1 MPLVIFSQYIS
12 PFHFGKIVLF
22 RSLVEIMLALYIIL
36 ILQKPEYRPRRD
48 LFFWAFLGFALA
60 FTVATVASINTYV
73 SFWGTLERMGGLYS
87 FWHYFAFYVIASS
100 VLRTKEEWITFL
112 KITIFTGVLSAFY
125 GFGQRTNISFFI
137 GSGGRERIFGTIG
150 NAALFA
156 GYEILNVFLALV
168 LGLWSNKRIE
178 RNLLLAS
185 AAVMTIAVFLTAVRG
200 SILGLSLG
208 LLVFAGLYFYQTHS
222 RQSKKAFLILGI
234 VAILFVS
241 FSFLF
246 RNSELVQNS
255 RYLRRVTDFS
265 PSSYTVQTRFW
276 AWSAGLKGWKENA
289 KTMLVGWGPENFNI
303 PFSKYFNPKFFN
315 GPGSETA
322 FDRAHNMF
330 VEVLVTMGL
339 VGLIA
344 YLFLFWIVL
353 RSLWR
358 LLKKPESRLMAA
370 GFIGMT
376 VAYVIHNFF
385 IFDTSANFLVFFSI
399 LAFIAWMN
407 QEEAKE
413 ILPAKKHGLS
423 SGPLTVIAFIVCIL
437 AIFLVYRTNILA
449 SKANR
454 ATTRGIVSGW
464 TNDFN
469 GAMNYFKK
477 AVDYSV
483 PGKYEERNRM
493 AQYLLDYSSESQ
505 LDKNFVAAVQ
515 LAIKEV
521 QKNADEN
528 PLDYMPELYL
538 SRLNIILGKDDP
550 KSPYNDEA
558 LTHANKALSYSP
570 TFVRTYYEIGQAY
583 LNKKDYKNAIAAF
596 QKAIDLNPDV
606 GLSYWYIGAI
616 RIQEGNPAEGLKM
629 IEQAQAHG
637 YLMTENDF
645 LNLASF
651 YIKSNDINRLV
662 PIYEGLVKVAPNK
675 AQYHA
680 SLAVAY
686 ARVNRIDEAVEQAHL
701 AAQLDP
707 SFEADAK
714 SFVQQLGRQW

>member
-1 MPLVIFSQYIS
+1 
-12 PFHFGKIVLF
+12 
-22 RSLVEIMLALYIIL
+22 MLALYIIL

-48 LFFWAFLGFALA
+48 LFFWSFLGFTLA
-60 FTVATVASINTYV
+60 YTIATFVSVNVYT

-87 FWHYFAFYVIASS
+87 FWHYFVFYVIASS
-100 VLRTKEEWITFL
+100 VLRTKEEWMTFL
-112 KITIFTGVLSAFY
+112 KTTVFVGVLSAFY
-125 GFGQRTNISFFI
+125 GFGQRTDISFFI
-137 GSGGRERIFGTIG
+137 GSGGRERIFGTVG

-156 GYEILNVFLALV
+156 GYQILNVFVALI
-168 LGLWSNKRIE
+168 LGLNSQKNRD
-178 RNLLLAS
+178 RVLLLGS
-185 AAVMTIAVFLTAVRG
+185 AAIMSLAVLMTAVRG
-200 SILGLSLG
+200 SVLGLALG
-208 LLVFAGLYFYQTHS
+208 LALFAGLYFMQSHS
-222 RQSKKAFLILGI
+222 RQARKFFVGLVGLFIVFVAFSLM
-234 VAILFVS
+234 FRTSS
-241 FSFLF
+241 F
-246 RNSELVQNS
+246 VQNS
-255 RYLRRVTDFS
+255 AYLKRITDFS
-265 PSSYTVQTRFW
+265 PSTYTVQTRFW
-276 AWSAGLKGWKENA
+276 AWQAGLKGWKENP
-289 KTMLVGWGPENFNI
+289 KTMLFGWGPENFNI
-303 PFSKYFNPKFFN
+303 PFSKYFNPQFFK
-315 GPGSETA
+315 GPGAETA

-344 YLFLFWIVL
+344 YLLLFGVLL

-358 LLKKPESRLMAA
+358 LLRKPESRLAAA

-376 VAYVIHNFF
+376 VAYMIHNFF
-385 IFDTSANFLVFFSI
+385 IFDTSANFLVFFSV

-407 QEEAKE
+407 RGESKE
-413 ILPAKKHGLS
+413 TLPAKKSGLS
-423 SGPLTVIAFIVCIL
+423 PGPLTIVAFIVCAL
-437 AIFLVYRTNILA
+437 AIYLVYSTNVLA

-454 ATTRGIVSGW
+454 ATTRGIVAGW

-477 AVDYSV
+477 AVDYGV

-493 AQYLLDYSSESQ
+493 AQYLLDYSSENK
-505 LDKNFVAAVQ
+505 LDQNFGTAVQ
-515 LAIKEV
+515 LAIEEV
-521 QKNADEN
+521 EKNAEEN

-558 LTHANKALSYSP
+558 LVHANKALSYSP

-583 LNKKDYKNAIAAF
+583 LNKKDYNNAIAAF
-596 QKAIDLNPDV
+596 QKAVDLNPDV

-616 RIQEGNPAEGLKM
+616 RIQEGNMAEGLKM

-645 LNLASF
+645 LNLAAV

-686 ARVNRIDEAVEQAHL
+686 ARVNRIDEAVQQAHL

-707 SFEADAK
+707 TFEGDAK
-714 SFVQQLGRQW
+714 AFVEQLGRKW